1 MSIAITAD
9 VLDGCVLS
17 LLTQED
23 AYGYALTQRVQTTLP
38 VSESTMYPVLRRLKQ
53 AGLVETYDQPYQG
66 RNRRYYRITAPGVAH
81 LTDLRQQWRRYKN
94 SIDQL
99 MEGSAHD

>member
-17 LLTQED
+17 LLTQAD
-23 AYGYALTQRVQTTLP
+23 DYGYALTQHVQTTLP

-53 AGLVETYDQPYQG
+53 AGWVETYDQPYQG
-66 RNRRYYRITAPGVAH
+66 RNRRYYRITPPGRAH
-81 LTDLRQQWRRYKN
+81 LTDLRQQWRQYKH

-99 MEGSAHD
+99 MEGPAHD